1 MRRYGSKEF
10 PVKRNSETTV
20 VNHEENFDRVNS
32 LQKENS
38 YIHLMISRLSERA
51 SANQHMSAKTE
62 LDDFI
67 LSLYQVDRKY
77 IAETYG
83 YSQVSELKYL
93 NRDKSDIDL
102 FDLNI
107 EEIRRLDNGVIKNI
121 IGAKSGRGGLVV
133 VRAVIEPQWLDI
145 AILKVNECYPTAKI
159 NSLNL
164 SDLEAL
170 VKEIN
175 LYWLERRW

>member
-1 MRRYGSKEF
+1 MKRYGSKEF
-10 PVKRNSETTV
+10 PVKRNSESKV
-20 VNHEENFDRVNS
+20 MNEENFDRVNS
-32 LQKENS
+32 LQKESS